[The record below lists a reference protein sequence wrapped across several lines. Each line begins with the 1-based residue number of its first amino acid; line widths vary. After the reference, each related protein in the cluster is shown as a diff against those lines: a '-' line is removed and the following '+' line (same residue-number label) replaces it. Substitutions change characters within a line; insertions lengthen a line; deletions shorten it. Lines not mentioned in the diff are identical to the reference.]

1 MGSGSG
7 QRMPSQHSWAWVHD
21 LESMFPWRVRPGPVA
36 ASREEEE
43 GDVGSEGGAAE
54 TRVTLCWEPS

>member
-1 MGSGSG
+1 
-7 QRMPSQHSWAWVHD
+7 MPSQHSWAWVHD